1 MKDAYPHINLSRL
14 CRLLG
19 VTRQAYYQNFHRQ
32 EEKSIE
38 AYLILAEVKRIR
50 HNHRRMGCRKLYEK
64 LEPFVLAHQIKMGRD
79 ALFKLLAENQLLV
92 RKTKKKHFT
101 TNSFHWLRKYP
112 NQIRGLV
119 ITRKNQLWVSDIT
132 YWKSK
137 GVYYYISFITDAFS
151 HKIVGYQIAE
161 NLESIACINA
171 LKMALK
177 ELGNQGNGL
186 IHHSDRGIQYCSH
199 GYVKLLQ
206 DYRVE
211 ISMTEK
217 GDPLENPVAERVNG
231 IIKNE
236 YLFDKEVDGINH
248 AKVALHEAVHL
259 YNHERP
265 HLSIGMMTPQNVH
278 QNDLQTEKLWKN
290 YYQKRND
297 IVNQF

>member
-1 MKDAYPHINLSRL
+1 MKDAYPHVNLSRL

-19 VTRQAYYQNFHRQ
+19 VTRQAYYQHYNRQ

-38 AYLILAEVKRIR
+38 AYLILAEVKSIR
-50 HNHRRMGCRKLYEK
+50 RNHRRMGCRKLYEK

-79 ALFKLLAENQLLV
+79 ALFRLLAENQLLV
-92 RKTKKKHFT
+92 RRTKKKHFT

-112 NQIRGLV
+112 NRIRDLV

-137 GVYYYISFITDAFS
+137 SVYYYISLVTDVFS
-151 HKIVGYQIAE
+151 HKIVGYQVAE
-161 NLESIACINA
+161 NLEAIACIDA

-177 ELGNQGNGL
+177 DLIGQANGL
-186 IHHSDRGIQYCSH
+186 IHHSDRGIQYCSQS
-199 GYVKLLQ
+199 YVKLLQ
-206 DYRVE
+206 DYQVQ

-236 YLFDKEVDGINH
+236 YLFDKEVNDIKG
-248 AKVALHEAVHL
+248 AKAALNEAIHL

-265 HLSIGMMTPQNVH
+265 HLSIGMLTPQHVH